1 MGSIKFGLE
10 GVIPLVKL
18 SVFLSFVLV
27 KGIDVPLVPS
37 RLSPAMSC

>member
-1 MGSIKFGLE
+1 MGSLKFGLE

>member
-1 MGSIKFGLE
+1 MGCLEFGLE

-18 SVFLSFVLV
+18 SVFL
-27 KGIDVPLVPS
+27 PLVFMERVDMPFVSS